1 MLPGLLFSMRS
12 LGLYGVSGG
21 PWVRGAGRRAVASG
35 SRARGRGGTE
45 AYDEDRDTEERD
57 PPEKLKALLQEELRR
72 QKVIRFHRARR
83 QMTPPG
89 PPSRRLTWDA
99 IQQIRYL
106 KQEFPEEWTVERLA
120 EGFSVSRD
128 VIGRVLRSKFVP
140 PAERR
145 ERQDARATSTA
156 GQRAPPPALGSGEGR
171 VGLLAGAKAMLAPGN
186 GGAALTLV
194 GGLDKVVAASRYPV
208 GFNSRRAAAVPY
220 EQRPLPHN
228 QPSSPELESTAM
240 GTKVVGCRETAEE
253 EEDEE
258 QRWDGTVLSDLQLEE
273 LAEQHKAH
281 PRQDTVVRKGQEV
294 FDHGGN
300 FLYRI

>member
-1 MLPGLLFSMRS
+1 FILPS
-12 LGLYGVSGG
+12 
-21 PWVRGAGRRAVASG
+21 
-35 SRARGRGGTE
+35 
-45 AYDEDRDTEERD
+45 
-57 PPEKLKALLQEELRR
+57 
-72 QKVIRFHRARR
+72 KVIRFHRARR

-156 GQRAPPPALGSGEGR
+156 GQRAPPPGAGVRGGSCWT
-171 VGLLAGAKAMLAPGN
+171 AGWSQS
-186 GGAALTLV
+186 
-194 GGLDKVVAASRYPV
+194 D
-208 GFNSRRAAAVPY
+208 
-220 EQRPLPHN
+220 
-228 QPSSPELESTAM
+228 PSSPELESTAM

>member
-156 GQRAPPPALGSGEGR
+156 GQRAPPPGAGVRGGSCWTAGWSQSDAGPRQWGCSSDPGWGTRQGGCGISLSRGVQLSQGCCCTLRAATSSPQPALLPRAGEHSHGHQGGR
-171 VGLLAGAKAMLAPGN
+171 V
-186 GGAALTLV
+186 
-194 GGLDKVVAASRYPV
+194 
-208 GFNSRRAAAVPY
+208 
-220 EQRPLPHN
+220 
-228 QPSSPELESTAM
+228 
-240 GTKVVGCRETAEE
+240 
-253 EEDEE
+253 
-258 QRWDGTVLSDLQLEE
+258 
-273 LAEQHKAH
+273 
-281 PRQDTVVRKGQEV
+281 
-294 FDHGGN
+294 
-300 FLYRI
+300 